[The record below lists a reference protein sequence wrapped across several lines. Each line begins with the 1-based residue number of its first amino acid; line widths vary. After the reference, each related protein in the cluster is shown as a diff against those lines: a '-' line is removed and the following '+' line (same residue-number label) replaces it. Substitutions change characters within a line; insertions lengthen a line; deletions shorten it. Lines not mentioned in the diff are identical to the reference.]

1 MLKVLLNV
9 VGWFLP
15 WPLRRCLLCRS
26 LGYDIHP
33 RACIGFAIV
42 TVKHLQMGEGSYIGH
57 LTVCKNLELLDLK
70 EQARIGR
77 GNWITGFPA
86 GDAKHFAHQ
95 SDRQPQLLLERHAA
109 ITHRHIIDC
118 THTVRIGAFSTVAG
132 FASQF
137 LTHSIDLA
145 ENRQSS
151 QPIAI
156 GQYCFVGTNCVLLG
170 GSQLPDYSVLGAKSL
185 LRQVYSEPYQLY
197 GGTPARPV
205 KALSPDL
212 GYFTRDCGFVD

>member
-1 MLKVLLNV
+1 MLKVLLNL
-9 VGWFLP
+9 VGWLLP
-15 WPLRRCLLCRS
+15 WSLRRWLLCTA

-33 RACIGFAIV
+33 QARLGFSIV
-42 TVKHLQMGEGSYIGH
+42 VVKQLQMGEGSYIGH
-57 LTVCKNLELLDLK
+57 LTVCKNLERLQL
-70 EQARIGR
+70 EEYARIGR

-86 GDAKHFAHQ
+86 GNAKHFAHQ
-95 SDRQPQLLLERHAA
+95 SDRQPQLLVERHAA
-109 ITHRHIIDC
+109 ITNRHIVDC

-156 GQYCFVGTNCVLLG
+156 GRYCFVGTNCVLLG
-170 GSQLPDYSVLGAKSL
+170 GCQLPDYSVLGAKSL

-197 GGTPARPV
+197 GGTPARPL
-205 KALSPDL
+205 KELSPDL
-212 GYFTRDCGFVD
+212 GYFTRDRGFVD